1 MQGQGKKRALARQ
14 IKVAAVGFVLL
25 MPGIGIAA
33 AQGPRLTAPG
43 RIQNPAGIM
52 AIGTAASGVVSE
64 VLVHEGSRVHAGD
77 VPAALS
83 CTPLEA
89 EKQLRTAELQAAQA
103 VLDRVRHGPR
113 REEIAVAEAVVGY
126 SNARA
131 EEAEK
136 TYERTQAL
144 REGVSVT
151 TARILET
158 LRDARVSAAQLGE
171 AKARLALLRAGSRE
185 EDVREAE
192 SRRNMAAAQLER
204 AGAELERC
212 AVRAP
217 VDGVVVDV
225 LTNAGEFISLAVPA
239 ALLRLLPDAPLQVR
253 AEIDARDLPRVC
265 VAQPATFTADAFG
278 STPMRGQV
286 ESISPVISA
295 RTLFT
300 ASNEARTPDV
310 GKLFYGSR
318 TAEPICR
325 AACLL
330 LLFSARAHPIKRRT
344 NPAKARTRQEN
355 QAATASPFVHQ
366 FQVYGSVAWRRSGD
380 ERERTTFERRKT
392 FTSGPP
398 QRS

>member
-1 MQGQGKKRALARQ
+1 MQGQGRTRALARQ
-14 IKVAAVGFVLL
+14 IKAAALGFVLL
-25 MPGIGIAA
+25 MPGIAIAA

-52 AIGTAASGVVSE
+52 AIGTAASGVVKE
-64 VLVHEGSRVHAGD
+64 VLVHDGSRVHAGD
-77 VPAALS
+77 VLAALS

-113 REEIAVAEAVVGY
+113 KEEIAVAEAVVGY

-144 REGVSVT
+144 REGISVT

-171 AKARLALLRAGSRE
+171 AKAKLALLRAGSRE

-204 AGAELERC
+204 AGAE
-212 AVRAP
+212 RAP

-265 VAQPATFTADAFG
+265 VAQPATFTADAFA
-278 STPMRGQV
+278 STPMQGQV

-300 ASNEARTPDV
+300 ASNETRAPDV
-310 GKLFYGSR
+310 GRVILR
-318 TAEPICR
+318 V
-325 AACLL
+325 
-330 LLFSARAHPIKRRT
+330 
-344 NPAKARTRQEN
+344 EN
-355 QAATASPFVHQ
+355 GGANLP
-366 FQVYGSVAWRRSGD
+366 SGLPV
-380 ERERTTFERRKT
+380 TVVF
-392 FTSGPP
+392 GPCP
-398 QRS
+398 SN

>member
-1 MQGQGKKRALARQ
+1 MMAGVKGMRGQGRTSALAVQ
-14 IKVAAVGFVLL
+14 IKAAALGFVLL
-25 MPGIGIAA
+25 MPGIAIAA

-52 AIGTAASGVVSE
+52 AIGTAASGVVKE
-64 VLVHEGSRVHAGD
+64 ILVHEGSRVHAGD
-77 VPAALS
+77 VLAALS
-83 CTPLEA
+83 CAPLEA

-131 EEAEK
+131 EEAGK

-171 AKARLALLRAGSRE
+171 AKAKLALLRAGSRE
-185 EDVREAE
+185 EDIREAE

-265 VAQPATFTADAFG
+265 VAQPATFTADAFA

-300 ASNEARTPDV
+300 ASNEARAPDV
-310 GKLFYGSR
+310 GRVILR
-318 TAEPICR
+318 LE
-325 AACLL
+325 
-330 LLFSARAHPIKRRT
+330 
-344 NPAKARTRQEN
+344 
-355 QAATASPFVHQ
+355 
-366 FQVYGSVAWRRSGD
+366 SGGANLP
-380 ERERTTFERRKT
+380 
-392 FTSGPP
+392 SGLPVTVVFGP
-398 QRS
+398 CPSN

>member
-14 IKVAAVGFVLL
+14 IKAAAVGFVLL

-77 VPAALS
+77 VLAALS
-83 CTPLEA
+83 CAPLEA
-89 EKQLRTAELQAAQA
+89 EKQLRTAELQAAEA

-171 AKARLALLRAGSRE
+171 ANARLALLRAGSRE

-225 LTNAGEFISLAVPA
+225 LTNPGEFISLAVPA
-239 ALLRLLPDAPLQVR
+239 ALLRLLPAPLQVR
-253 AEIDARDLPRVC
+253 AEIDAHDLPRVC
-265 VAQPATFTADAFG
+265 VAQPATFTADALA

-286 ESISPVISA
+286 DSISPVISA

-325 AACLL
+325 AACLS
-330 LLFSARAHPIKRRT
+330 LLFSARAHPIKRAQSVALVASELR
-344 NPAKARTRQEN
+344 KRG
-355 QAATASPFVHQ
+355 QAAPRARQ
-366 FQVYGSVAWRRSGD
+366 SGRLAD
-380 ERERTTFERRKT
+380 AISNLGDSINK
-392 FTSGPP
+392 PA
-398 QRS
+398 